1 MNEQESQQIGDRV
14 DHYGE
19 AARQIASA
27 VQQMGRGT
35 SAQHVA
41 TGATAVSNAAAA
53 AVRTGAE
60 SGRVVAAAASGT
72 AVGGPWGAALAATWS
87 LRHTVSKVL
96 IASCLALLIMVV
108 LIVSLPAVVTN
119 DVFGLDGSAVDTEHP
134 ITILESYNDLA
145 SAVSACVDEGYR
157 LSLDKVEEIIRDGD
171 YDYELSM
178 EALINYAQS
187 SAGYDVS
194 YILAAYSV
202 SRQQQNTSKED
213 LITKLNNVAEDMFLV
228 THTEGAQENGGKD
241 GEPVKYVE
249 CTIHPFNQAV
259 IMEAF
264 SIDPDAIYDQFGVA
278 NSEAIQ
284 NMANALK
291 MTLYG
296 SLGNGQTV
304 PLTDA
309 ELIAFVERQDCNA
322 ARKHLLATALSL
334 VGKVPYFWG
343 GRSEAGWNDAWNTPR
358 LVTAAGSSSTG
369 TIRPYGLDC
378 SGFTDWA
385 YKTALGVSLYN
396 GSWRQ
401 WDATY
406 AITEEEL
413 LPGDL
418 GFMAVPGTVP
428 INHVL
433 MYAGI
438 GNNGEQ
444 MWVHCS
450 SGSGVV
456 LNSPDYV
463 TQYRRPSHVDLD
475 GTDFAG
481 AGSPNINDHKDSGIY
496 QGKIFGAA
504 DGLHQEGAGTYAT
517 GEGTAEMEGRS

>member
-1 MNEQESQQIGDRV
+1 MDEQERQQIGDRV
-14 DHYGE
+14 DYYGGT
-19 AARQIASA
+19 ARQVASA
-27 VQQMGRGT
+27 VQRFERGM
-35 SAQHVA
+35 AARQAAVEA
-41 TGATAVSNAAAA
+41 NVGATAAAATVKA
-53 AVRTGAE
+53 GTE
-60 SGRVVAAAASGT
+60 SGKAVAAAASGT
-72 AVGGPWGAALAATWS
+72 AAGGPWGAALAAAWS
-87 LRHTVSKVL
+87 LRHTIFKVL
-96 IASCLALLIMVV
+96 IASCLVLLIMVV
-108 LIVSLPAVVTN
+108 LIVSLPSIVTN
-119 DVFGLDGSAVDTEHP
+119 EVFGLDGTAVNMEHP

-145 SAVSACVDEGYR
+145 AAVSACVDDGYR
-157 LSLDKVEEIIRDGD
+157 LALERVEEIIQDGGYD
-171 YDYELSM
+171 YDFSM

-202 SRQQQNTSKED
+202 SQHQQGTSRED
-213 LITKLNNVAEDMFLV
+213 LITRLSNVAAEMFPV
-228 THTEGAQENGGKD
+228 TYVEHTQEA
-241 GEPVKYVE
+241 GEEPEAPAKYVT
-249 CTIHPFNQAV
+249 CTIHPFDQTV

-264 SIDPDAIYDQFGVA
+264 SIDPDGTYDQFSVS

-296 SLGNGQTV
+296 SLGNGQAV

-385 YKTALGVSLYN
+385 YKTAVGVSLYN
-396 GSWRQ
+396 GSWNQ

-418 GFMAVPGTVP
+418 GFMAIPGTVP
-428 INHVL
+428 VNHVL

-463 TQYRRPSHVDLD
+463 TQFRRPSHVDLD
-475 GTDFAG
+475 AITDAEDEAFA
-481 AGSPNINDHKDSGIY
+481 AGGHIIA
-496 QGKIFGAA
+496 F
-504 DGLHQEGAGTYAT
+504 QEP
-517 GEGTAEMEGRS
+517 